1 MQTERNKNSRTYLD
15 YNSVEAAMDGLCRDF
30 EKQLKRLNPNLP
42 SITYDVQDLFL
53 YIDNMPD
60 MSALVYDQ
68 GVTAYIPCNKE
79 WIKKKV
85 YQHLKD
91 AMTKRR

>member
-1 MQTERNKNSRTYLD
+1 MP
-15 YNSVEAAMDGLCRDF
+15 AGLCRDF

-60 MSALVYDQ
+60 MSALV
-68 GVTAYIPCNKE
+68 
-79 WIKKKV
+79 
-85 YQHLKD
+85 
-91 AMTKRR
+91 